1 MIVTEAASSKITY
14 NGGKSIDQIFGEIL
28 NVGSSAIV
36 PENVEKLGAVAAA
49 HRIFTNSIAAMPWM
63 IRQKIG
69 EERMEAVHSVG
80 TFLKERANLY
90 MSAYTAERVIL
101 SQAFFYG
108 VGYAHIERD
117 ENGIITGI
125 LPIPLQ
131 PEILVNKKDGVRWY
145 KFTVPETNIFSVEL
159 TKRFAESELLIY
171 RFESYDGS
179 SGRGILDLARDT
191 MDTDLK
197 AQKYGNRFY
206 ANGARPSGIVE
217 VEGKMSEEKRD
228 MLQKNFTEKYSGN
241 NAFKVAILDLGMKY
255 TQLGISQ
262 NDAQYIE
269 TRQFTVSEISRF
281 TGIPAYMM
289 QEGKQSYNSNEQ
301 QKLDFLVDTLTP
313 HLVQIEQEWAY
324 KLFSKADKDAGMY
337 LKKNVAGILRGTHEQ
352 RASFYEKM
360 MSIGAINADEVRASE
375 DKSPIPGGW
384 GQKFWM
390 SKNFAPVDMP
400 EAFNTSGT
408 GTKTGGG
415 EE

>member
-1 MIVTEAASSKITY
+1 MIVAQASSGITY
-14 NGGKSIDQIFGEIL
+14 NGGKTIDQIFGDIL
-28 NVGSSAIV
+28 KVGSTAIV

-63 IRQKIG
+63 IRQKVG
-69 EERMEAVHSVG
+69 EERLEAVHSVG
-80 TFLKERANLY
+80 TYLKERANLY
-90 MSAYTAERVIL
+90 MSAFTAEKVIL
-101 SQAFFYG
+101 SRAFFYG
-108 VGYAHIERD
+108 SGYAHIERD

-125 LPIPLQ
+125 LPIPIE

-145 KFTVPETNIFSVEL
+145 KFTVPETNIFSREL
-159 TKRFAESELLIY
+159 TKSFSESELLIY

-179 SGRGILDLARDT
+179 SGRGILDLAKNT
-191 MDTDLK
+191 MDMDLK

-206 ANGARPSGIVE
+206 ANGARPSGVLE
-217 VEGKMSEEKRD
+217 VDGKLDEAKRD
-228 MLQKNFTEKYSGN
+228 LLQKNFTEKYSGD

-269 TRQFTVSEISRF
+269 SRQFTVSEISRF

-313 HLVQIEQEWAY
+313 HLVQIEQEWAH
-324 KLFSKADKDAGMY
+324 KLFSAADRDAGLY

-352 RASFYEKM
+352 RANFYEKM
-360 MSIGAINADEVRASE
+360 VSIGAMNADEIRASE
-375 DKSPIPGGW
+375 DRSPIPGGW
-384 GQKFWM
+384 GKKFWM

-400 EAFNTSGT
+400 KAFNTSGT
-408 GTKTGGG
+408 QAREGSGS
-415 EE
+415 E

>member
-1 MIVTEAASSKITY
+1 MIVAQASSGITY
-14 NGGKSIDQIFGEIL
+14 NGGKTIDQIFGDIL
-28 NVGSSAIV
+28 RVGSTAIV

-63 IRQKIG
+63 IRQKVG
-69 EERMEAVHSVG
+69 EERLEALHSVG
-80 TFLKERANLY
+80 TYLKERANLY
-90 MSAYTAERVIL
+90 MSAFTAEKVIL
-101 SQAFFYG
+101 SRAFFYG
-108 VGYAHIERD
+108 AGYAYIERD

-125 LPIPLQ
+125 IPIPIE
-131 PEILVNKKDGVRWY
+131 PEILVNKTDGARWY
-145 KFTVPETNIFSVEL
+145 KFTVPETNIFSREL
-159 TKRFAESELLIY
+159 TKSFAESELLIY

-179 SGRGILDLARDT
+179 SGRGILELAKNT
-191 MDTDLK
+191 MDMDLK

-206 ANGARPSGIVE
+206 ANGARPSGILE
-217 VEGKMSEEKRD
+217 VDGKLDEQKRD
-228 MLQKNFTEKYSGN
+228 LLQKNFTEKYSGD

-269 TRQFTVSEISRF
+269 SRQFTVSEISRF

-313 HLVQIEQEWAY
+313 HLVQIEQEWAH
-324 KLFSKADKDAGMY
+324 KLFSAADRDAGLY

-352 RASFYEKM
+352 RANFYEKM
-360 MSIGAINADEVRASE
+360 VSIGAMNADEIRASE
-375 DKSPIPGGW
+375 DRSPIPGGW
-384 GQKFWM
+384 GKKFWM

-408 GTKTGGG
+408 QARERG
-415 EE
+415 ETE

>member
-1 MIVTEAASSKITY
+1 MIVAQASSGITY
-14 NGGKSIDQIFGEIL
+14 NGGKTIDQIFGDIL
-28 NVGSSAIV
+28 KVGSTAIV

-63 IRQKIG
+63 IRQKVG
-69 EERMEAVHSVG
+69 EERLEAVHSVG
-80 TFLKERANLY
+80 TYLKERANLY
-90 MSAYTAERVIL
+90 MSAFTAEKVIL
-101 SQAFFYG
+101 SRAFFYG
-108 VGYAHIERD
+108 VGYAYIERD

-125 LPIPLQ
+125 LPIPIE

-145 KFTVPETNIFSVEL
+145 KFTVPETNIFSREL
-159 TKRFAESELLIY
+159 TKSFAESELLIY

-179 SGRGILDLARDT
+179 SGRGILDLAKNT
-191 MDTDLK
+191 MDMDLK

-206 ANGARPSGIVE
+206 ANGARPSGILE
-217 VEGKMSEEKRD
+217 VDGKLDEAKRD
-228 MLQKNFTEKYSGN
+228 LLQKNFTEKYSGD

-269 TRQFTVSEISRF
+269 SRQFTVSEISRF

-313 HLVQIEQEWAY
+313 HLVQIEQEWAH
-324 KLFSKADKDAGMY
+324 KLFSAADRDAGLY

-352 RASFYEKM
+352 RANFYEKM
-360 MSIGAINADEVRASE
+360 VSIGAMNADEIRASE
-375 DKSPIPGGW
+375 DRSPIPGGW
-384 GQKFWM
+384 GKKFWM

-408 GTKTGGG
+408 QAREGG
-415 EE
+415 ETE

>member
-1 MIVTEAASSKITY
+1 MIVAQASSGITY
-14 NGGKSIDQIFGEIL
+14 NGGKTIDQIFGDIL
-28 NVGSSAIV
+28 KVGSTAIV

-63 IRQKIG
+63 IRQKVG
-69 EERMEAVHSVG
+69 EERLEAVHSVG
-80 TFLKERANLY
+80 TYLKERANLY
-90 MSAYTAERVIL
+90 MSAFTAEKVIL
-101 SQAFFYG
+101 SRAFFYG
-108 VGYAHIERD
+108 SGYAHIERD

-125 LPIPLQ
+125 LPIPIE
-131 PEILVNKKDGVRWY
+131 PEILVNKTDGVRWY
-145 KFTVPETNIFSVEL
+145 KFTVPETNIFSREL
-159 TKRFAESELLIY
+159 TKSFAESELLIY

-179 SGRGILDLARDT
+179 SGRGILDLAKNT
-191 MDTDLK
+191 MDMDLK

-206 ANGARPSGIVE
+206 ANGARPSGVLE
-217 VEGKMSEEKRD
+217 VDGKLDEAKRD
-228 MLQKNFTEKYSGN
+228 LLQKNFTEKYSGD

-269 TRQFTVSEISRF
+269 SRQFTVSEISRF
-281 TGIPAYMM
+281 TGIPEYMM

-313 HLVQIEQEWAY
+313 HLVQIEQEWAH
-324 KLFSKADKDAGMY
+324 KLFSAADRDAGLY

-352 RASFYEKM
+352 RANFYEKM
-360 MSIGAINADEVRASE
+360 VSIGAMNADEIRASE
-375 DKSPIPGGW
+375 DRSPIPGGW
-384 GQKFWM
+384 GKKFWM

-408 GTKTGGG
+408 QAREGSGS
-415 EE
+415 E

>member
-1 MIVTEAASSKITY
+1 MIVAQASSGITY
-14 NGGKSIDQIFGEIL
+14 NGGKTIDQIFGDIL
-28 NVGSSAIV
+28 KVGSTAIV

-63 IRQKIG
+63 IRQKVG
-69 EERMEAVHSVG
+69 EERLEAVHSVG
-80 TFLKERANLY
+80 TYLKERANLY
-90 MSAYTAERVIL
+90 MPAFTAEKVIL
-101 SQAFFYG
+101 SRAFFYG
-108 VGYAHIERD
+108 VGYAYIERD

-125 LPIPLQ
+125 IPIPIE
-131 PEILVNKKDGVRWY
+131 PEILVNRKDGVRWY
-145 KFTVPETNIFSVEL
+145 KFTVPETNIFSREL
-159 TKRFAESELLIY
+159 TKSFAESELLIY

-179 SGRGILDLARDT
+179 SGRGILELAKNT
-191 MDTDLK
+191 MDMDLK

-206 ANGARPSGIVE
+206 ANGARPSGILE
-217 VEGKMSEEKRD
+217 VDGKLDEAKRD
-228 MLQKNFTEKYSGN
+228 LLQKNFTEKYSGD

-269 TRQFTVSEISRF
+269 SRQFTVLEISRF

-313 HLVQIEQEWAY
+313 HLVQIEQEWAH
-324 KLFSKADKDAGMY
+324 KLFSAADRDAGLY

-352 RASFYEKM
+352 RANFYEKM
-360 MSIGAINADEVRASE
+360 VSIGAMNADEIRASE
-375 DKSPIPGGW
+375 DRSPIPGGW
-384 GQKFWM
+384 GKKFWM

-408 GTKTGGG
+408 QAKEGG
-415 EE
+415 ETE